1 MNKDAIKEL
10 VAASQAGDQ
19 EAFCQLLDIYNPL
32 INSTVSKFR
41 VEGMPEADMDDLR
54 QEAVI
59 AFYSALMAYDPAISE
74 VEFGLYA
81 KVCLCNRLVSQTRVI
96 KRRLINSAMSYNA
109 EDLMRYVASDGD
121 PVKSVVESEEEEL
134 LLKLIR
140 DNLSDRENLVFRMY
154 TGGMSGAEM
163 AKKLGV
169 NEKSV
174 NNAIY
179 RIRKKLKKL
188 LKE

>member
-1 MNKDAIKEL
+1 MNKDAIKGL
-10 VAASQAGDQ
+10 VAAAQVGDQ
-19 EAFCQLLDIYNPL
+19 EAFSTLLDIYKPL

-59 AFYSALMAYDPAISE
+59 AFYSALMAYDPTISE

-81 KVCLCNRLVSQTRVI
+81 KVCICNRLVSQTRVI
-96 KRRLINSAMSYNA
+96 KRRLTNSAISYNA
-109 EDLMRYVASDGD
+109 EDLLRYVASDCD
-121 PVKSVVESEEEEL
+121 PVKSVVENEEEKL

-154 TGGMSGAEM
+154 AAGMSAAGIAE
-163 AKKLGV
+163 KLGV

-179 RIRKKLKKL
+179 RIRKKLKRL
-188 LKE
+188 LQG

>member
-1 MNKDAIKEL
+1 MNKDAIKEF
-10 VAASQAGDQ
+10 VAAAQAGDQ
-19 EAFCQLLDIYNPL
+19 DAFSALLDIYKPL

-41 VEGMPEADMDDLR
+41 VEGMPDADMDDLR

-59 AFYSALMAYDPAISE
+59 AFYSALMSYDSAISE

-81 KVCLCNRLVSQTRVI
+81 KVCICNRLVSQARII
-96 KRRLINSAMSYNA
+96 KRRLTNSTVSYNA
-109 EDLMRYVASDGD
+109 EDLLKYVASDGD
-121 PVKSVVESEEEEL
+121 PVKSLVEVEEEQL

-154 TGGMSGAEM
+154 AAGMSASGIAQ
-163 AKKLGV
+163 KLGV

-179 RIRKKLKKL
+179 RIRKKLKRL